1 MIFLGKGES
10 LFTIIIS
17 HSKGIDGSKFES
29 ASSLLKLT
37 ITIDTFEQSSTSKL
51 KINME

>member
-1 MIFLGKGES
+1 M